1 LLSNLSGCGLSTRF
15 SLIQDNWLSKVLGK
29 QVYNL
34 KPSIDGL
41 ELDELKTSLE
51 AIDSFS
57 SIKLPADDIP
67 QSILLQNIGYKQV
80 DTALT
85 FCSNKVIEEKVTNVR
100 IALPDDK
107 ESVAEI
113 AGQVFTTSR
122 FHLDPLIDN
131 SKADEIK
138 YLWAE
143 NYFHGKRGDTMLVV
157 ENNQNKIQGFCQV
170 IFTPDNNAI
179 IDLIGVSEETRG
191 KGFGTQMI
199 SYLWQQK
206 PFNKPLE
213 KIIVGT
219 QAANIKAVKFYE
231 NAGFRLIKAQNI
243 LHYSS
248 SPQ

>member
-1 LLSNLSGCGLSTRF
+1 MSNLSDSGLSARF
-15 SLIQDNWLSKVLGK
+15 SLTQDGWLSTVLGK
-29 QVYNL
+29 QVYSL
-34 KPSIDGL
+34 RLSDDGL
-41 ELDELKTSLE
+41 EIGELE
-51 AIDSFS
+51 ANLEAVDSFT

-67 QSILLQNIGYKQV
+67 PSVMLQSIGFKQI

-85 FCSNKVIEEKVTNVR
+85 FCSSKSIEEKITNVR

-107 ESVAEI
+107 ERVAEV

-122 FHLDPLIDN
+122 FHLDPLISN

-143 NYFHGKRGDTMLVV
+143 NYFHGKRGDTMLIA
-157 ENNQNKIQGFCQV
+157 EDHQNKIQGFCQV
-170 IFTPDNNAI
+170 IFTPDNNAV

-219 QAANIKAVKFYE
+219 QAANIKAVNFYE
-231 NAGFRLIKAQNI
+231 NTGFRLIKAQNI

-248 SPQ
+248 SSQ